1 MNKARKRREMSL
13 PATQLTESTESQPEL
28 EMELVRNAAAGDTV
42 AFESL
47 YRMHSPRLYGLC
59 LRMTG
64 SPELAEECVQDA
76 FVSAWRN
83 LGEFRGQ
90 SAVGTW
96 IHRIAVN
103 EVLTRQRKD
112 RRREDFLSVVDED
125 MAAQWQGDVERPLL
139 AEDLEKA
146 IGLLPR
152 GARNVLVLHGI
163 YGYSHEEAASVLGL
177 AVGTCKAQLHRAR
190 HLLNERM
197 KL

>member
-1 MNKARKRREMSL
+1 MNQARKRRDMALAAPQITASEDNTPDL
-13 PATQLTESTESQPEL
+13 ESEL
-28 EMELVRNAAAGDTV
+28 AQRAAGGDTA

-47 YRMHSPRLYGLC
+47 YRMNSGRLYGLC

-83 LGEFRGQ
+83 LRNFRGQ

-96 IHRIAVN
+96 LHRIAVN

-112 RRREDFLSVVDED
+112 KRREDFLSIVDED
-125 MAAQWQGDVERPLL
+125 TATQWQGDIERPML
-139 AEDLEKA
+139 AEDLERA

-163 YGYSHEEAASVLGL
+163 YGYSHEEAASMLGL